1 MKATIAATALLT
13 ALLTTLASTV
23 AAPAAAMPPA
33 VPARAGMVEAV
44 VVFRSQVDPGAIH
57 VRSRRQRQVAI
68 VRALRSRAAAD
79 QTGVL
84 DLLRRRQAQGL
95 VTETK
100 PLWVVNAIAVTAAPS
115 VIGELAARPEVR
127 EIDPDRSIQ
136 APPASP
142 AAQTSLAIPVEPN
155 VDAVNAPALW
165 NLGYTGQ
172 GTVVATMDTGVD
184 GSHPD
189 LAANWRGGTNSWYDP
204 NGEHPTVPTDVNG
217 HGTSTMG
224 VIVGGSSG
232 GTSIGVAPAA
242 RWIAVKIF
250 NDRGTATTSRIHQGF
265 QWLLDPDGNPATADA
280 PDVVNNS
287 WTGATAGCN
296 LDFQPDLRNLRA
308 AGIMPVFSAGNY
320 GPAPSTVL
328 SPANNPE
335 ALAVGAV
342 DDAGVVDPSS
352 GRGPSACGQQIA
364 PRLVAPGVGVH
375 TTDLYGGYLDASGTS
390 LAAPH
395 VTGTIALLL
404 SAFPDLGADRTQAAL
419 ESTAADLGDAGPDN
433 TYGYGRVDAL
443 AGYQWLATAPDFSVA
458 VTPAE
463 ATTLAGG
470 TVSYTVSVAAIHG
483 FTGDV
488 ALSLSGLSAGQ
499 ATATVTPPVVTGG
512 TGTARIDVA
521 TSASIPPG
529 GYPLTVTAT
538 GGGLTRT
545 APARLTVSPPPD
557 FAVAATPSSRSAVAG
572 SAAAFTMTVTG
583 VNGFAGVVT
592 PTVAGLPAAVGSAS
606 FSPSTVAGSG
616 STTLTIA
623 TPASAPPG
631 QYPLTITGTS
641 GSTAHS
647 TGVTLVVTPPPDF
660 SVTAAPASASV
671 LRRQTAA
678 YTITTAPIGA
688 FTGTVA
694 LSVTGVPTG
703 SSASF
708 SPNPAAVPGTSGL
721 RVTTTGQTPRGTF
734 TLRVNATSGTITHQ
748 TTVTLVVR

>member
-13 ALLTTLASTV
+13 ALTSTM
-23 AAPAAAMPPA
+23 AAPATAMPPGA
-33 VPARAGMVEAV
+33 PTRVGMVEAV
-44 VVFRSQVDPGAIH
+44 VVFRSQVDPGTIH
-57 VRSRRQRQVAI
+57 ARSRRQRQVAI
-68 VRALRSRAAAD
+68 VRALRSRATTE

-84 DLLRRRQAQGL
+84 DLLRRRRAQGL
-95 VTETK
+95 VAETK

-136 APPASP
+136 APPAAP
-142 AAQTSLAIPVEPN
+142 APSTSAAIPVEPN
-155 VDAVNAPALW
+155 VDAVNAPAMW
-165 NLGYTGQ
+165 NLGFAGQ

-189 LAANWRGGTNSWYDP
+189 LAASWRGGTNSWYDP
-204 NGEHPTVPTDVNG
+204 NGEHPTVPTDVSG

-250 NDRGTATTSRIHQGF
+250 NDRGSATTSRIHQGF

-287 WTGATAGCN
+287 WTGAAAGCN
-296 LDFQPDLRNLRA
+296 LDFQADLRNLRA
-308 AGIMPVFSAGNY
+308 AGIVPVFSAGNY

-328 SPANNPE
+328 SPADNPE

-342 DDAGVVDPSS
+342 DDSGVVDPSS

-375 TTDLYGGYLDASGTS
+375 TSDLYGGYLDASGTS

-395 VTGTIALLL
+395 VTGVVALLL
-404 SAFPDLGADRTQAAL
+404 SAFPDLSADRTQAAL
-419 ESTAADLGDAGPDN
+419 ESTAADLGVAGPDN

-463 ATTLAGG
+463 ATTVTGG
-470 TVSYTVSVAAIHG
+470 TASYTVSVTPING
-483 FTGDV
+483 FSGDV
-488 ALSLSGLSAGQ
+488 SLSLSGLPAGQ
-499 ATATVTPPVVTGG
+499 ATATITPPVVARG
-512 TGTARIDVA
+512 TGTARFDVA
-521 TSASIPPG
+521 TSTSIPPG

-545 APARLTVSPPPD
+545 AAARLVVVPPPD
-557 FAVAATPSSRSAVAG
+557 FAVAAAPSSRSAVAG
-572 SAAAFTMTVTG
+572 SAAAFTITVTG
-583 VNGFAGVVT
+583 LNGFAGVVT
-592 PTVAGLPAAVGSAS
+592 PTLAGLPAAVGAAS
-606 FSPSTVAGSG
+606 FSPSAIAGSG
-616 STTLTIA
+616 STTLTVA
-623 TPASAPPG
+623 TSASAPPG
-631 QYPLTITGTS
+631 QYPLTVTGTS

-678 YTITTAPIGA
+678 YTITTASIGA
-688 FTGTVA
+688 FAGTVA
-694 LSVTGVPTG
+694 LSVTGAPAG
-703 SSASF
+703 SSASCT
-708 SPNPAAVPGTSGL
+708 PNPSAVPGTSAL

-734 TLRVNATSGTITHQ
+734 TLRVNATSGAVTHQ
-748 TTVTLVVR
+748 TTVTLVVH